1 MFRAA
6 GLLSLR
12 STALTRAYVAVG
24 GRSYPRPSLATKTQA
39 NTVQTDASKGV
50 NTNTDPTATNE
61 DPSETSIPTESVPSS
76 AVLDGLPPLL
86 DAPPSGGTTDWSRSY
101 HGLSTQPFPPEV
113 TNVLQADINPL
124 DIEMKPGTSVLGYR
138 HFHSC

>member
-6 GLLSLR
+6 GLLSFR
-12 STALTRAYVAVG
+12 STALTRTYAAVG

-39 NTVQTDASKGV
+39 STIQTDASKGG
-50 NTNTDPTATNE
+50 NPDTDATAANE
-61 DPSETSIPTESVPSS
+61 DPSETLPAESVPSS
-76 AVLDGLPPLL
+76 ATLGLPPLL
-86 DAPPSGGTTDWSRSY
+86 DAPPPGGTTDWSRSY
-101 HGLSTQPFPPEV
+101 HGLSTQAFPPEV

-138 HFHSC
+138 HSRSC